1 MPRWAGLVHQSVS
14 YPLAR
19 FSSDEWSSEERDRY
33 LAEYARDAEAARRE
47 VDALTRR
54 SIEAK

>member
-1 MPRWAGLVHQSVS
+1 VS
-14 YPLAR
+14 AIRSRR